1 MKHRIRF
8 GLVGFLAAACVIGG
22 GTRAQACGGFFCN
35 QAQPV
40 NQAAERIIFADNG
53 DHTQT
58 AVIEIMYQGP
68 SEHFSW
74 LLPISSVPMGDQIK
88 VASDLAFQ
96 RLQSA
101 TNPQYTLTTTV
112 EGTCKQQSFPG
123 ASGTGGTAAVGIG
136 MSAGGTGGASTN
148 DGGVHV
154 EASGIVGSFDWTVI
168 SIDKSS
174 TDAAT
179 AAVKWLGDN
188 GFDVPDGAPA
198 LLGPYLD
205 DGLYLLALKLT
216 KGSDTGSIRPIVLTY
231 AGDSASIPIKLTAVS
246 ANDNMG
252 VMTWLLGDS
261 RAVPQNY
268 LSLDLNEARI
278 NWFNAASTYN
288 DVVTAAADDAGGQG
302 FVTELSGPTT
312 TLATAVWGPQ
322 DDASWNSIKSRTFSS
337 FDDIINTTLAYYGNY
352 DGYWDAVQAVVTLP
366 DGVAF
371 EDFKSCPSC
380 YSGQIQVPPSQLMD
394 KIEELVITPIRDV
407 QALINAHPQVTR
419 LYTTMSAEEMNLDPL
434 FTFNADLPD
443 TSNVHTAQRIIE
455 CNPDIYQYEAP
466 WRIELPQG
474 GVVRGTA
481 NNAGTWPADF
491 ATQPPNRVIT
501 RQGASGAGKTIEDN
515 SDVIN
520 AALDDYN
527 AAYPPSTGSGGSD
540 GGGSGVGA
548 NGGAT
553 DGNGA
558 LGGTGATGGTA
569 SGGSGMGG
577 TGSGGKGTGGSTGGT
592 ATGNTGGG
600 GASGTTGGT
609 ASDPVPVEP
618 SGSRDSGGCTLAQGG
633 GNPASAWA
641 GLFGV
646 FLLGLRRR
654 RQL

>member
-8 GLVGFLAAACVIGG
+8 GLAGALAASCVIGG
-22 GTRAQACGGFFCN
+22 AARAEACGGFFCN

-74 LLPISSVPMGDQIK
+74 LLPISSVPMGNQIK
-88 VASDLAFQ
+88 VASDIAFQ

-112 EGTCKQQSFPG
+112 EGSCKVQQTP
-123 ASGTGGTAAVGIG
+123 SGTGTGGSSAIGISMG
-136 MSAGGTGGASTN
+136 SGGSAGAPSGDN
-148 DGGVHV
+148 GVHV
-154 EASGIVGSFDWTVI
+154 EASGVVGSFDWSVI
-168 SIDKSS
+168 SIDSSS

-188 GFDVPDGAPA
+188 GFDVPAGAPD
-198 LLGPYLD
+198 LLGPYLA

-216 KGSDTGSIRPIVLTY
+216 KGADTGSIRPIVLTY

-268 LSLDLNEARI
+268 LSLELNEARI
-278 NWFNAASTYN
+278 NWFNASSNYN

-302 FVTELSGPTT
+302 FVTELAGPTS
-312 TLATAVWGPQ
+312 TLANVVWGPN
-322 DDASWNSIKSRTFSS
+322 DDATWTTVKSRTYSS
-337 FDDIINTTLAYYGNY
+337 FDDVINTTLTYYGSF
-352 DGYWDAVQAVVTLP
+352 DGYWDAVQAVITLP
-366 DGVAF
+366 DGVTF
-371 EDFKSCPSC
+371 DDFKSCPSC
-380 YSGQIQVPPSQLMD
+380 YSGQIQVPPSQLMG
-394 KIEELVITPIRDV
+394 KLEELVITPIRDV
-407 QALINAHPQVTR
+407 QALIDAHPHVTR
-419 LYTTMSAEEMNLDPL
+419 LYTTMSAEEMTLDPL
-434 FTFNADLPD
+434 FTFNADLAD
-443 TSNVHTAQRIIE
+443 ASNLHTAQRVIE
-455 CNPDIYQYEAP
+455 CSPEIYQYEAP

-474 GVVRGTA
+474 GVVRGSA
-481 NNAGTWPADF
+481 SNVGTWPADF

-501 RQGASGAGKTIEDN
+501 RQGSSGLGKTVEDN
-515 SDVIN
+515 SDAIN

-527 AAYPPSTGSGGSD
+527 AAYPPVASGSGGSD
-540 GGGSGVGA
+540 GGTSGAGA
-548 NGGAT
+548 TGGTTGGTSAGGAGAG
-553 DGNGA
+553 GN
-558 LGGTGATGGTA
+558 GATGGTA
-569 SGGSGMGG
+569 TGGTGAKGSGGSN
-577 TGSGGKGTGGSTGGT
+577 GGT
-592 ATGNTGGG
+592 AAGGTSGAG
-600 GASGTTGGT
+600 GASGATGGM
-609 ASDPVPVEP
+609 SPQPVPVQP
-618 SGSRDSGGCTLAQGG
+618 SGNRDSGGCAVVQGG

-646 FLLGLRRR
+646 LLLGLRRR
-654 RQL
+654 RRG